1 MEDLLPDPWQE
12 DQWSPSYPILFLPTT
27 MTQYSELSCLLLLML
42 RKTKRFFLV
51 LPSPCK
57 VSTSPEPHTLVAHCP
72 PPLPSDPAFI
82 MAPIANV
89 DDGLSGEAR
98 TFTCLSG
105 GSNREISFYFD
116 GEKLE
121 EGVSGDT
128 LTIPSTTTA
137 DTGVY
142 QCIVENDSGTD
153 GTSWYLIVRDPSEW
167 CFCSQQVL

>member
-1 MEDLLPDPWQE
+1 M
-12 DQWSPSYPILFLPTT
+12 
-27 MTQYSELSCLLLLML
+27 
-42 RKTKRFFLV
+42 

-89 DDGLSGEAR
+89 DDGLSGETR

-105 GSNREISFYFD
+105 GSNREISFYFN
-116 GEKLE
+116 GVKLE

-137 DTGVY
+137 NTGVY

-167 CFCSQQVL
+167 SFVCSLCLEPLPYTSFLSFTKHSHTESSVKKISVFF